1 MSIARAV
8 ARRGGNRFCHRMAER
23 DQNVLRAAFF
33 CSILERYAK
42 EFQAKI
48 VSFVRSLLERHLPK
62 LQNRCLKVFEFRSG
76 DEQGMLT
83 S

>member
-8 ARRGGNRFCHRMAER
+8 ARRGGNRFCHRIAER
-23 DQNVLRAAFF
+23 DQNVLRPAFF

-48 VSFVRSLLERHLPK
+48 VSFVRSRLERHLPK
-62 LQNRCLKVFEFRSG
+62 LQYRCLKVFEFRSG